1 MNSKS
6 ESRSSTLLQ
15 KNSALELLMQKN
27 SEALQN
33 LEMLPYDVQVYAIP
47 VEQRAQELE
56 LLKAASEFQPEL
68 YRMLRELATR
78 RELAGYTT
86 QIGEIMTDHMEE
98 ALTTLETQ
106 CRRTSESVRETVSQD
121 GKARET
127 FISECTSA
135 LRQNS
140 LRIERIAD
148 GLRQKVLRYMLGSA
162 LIAAT
167 FSATVCWVL
176 CRLAG

>member
-6 ESRSSTLLQ
+6 ESRSSIPLQTNSTLE
-15 KNSALELLMQKN
+15 SLMRKN

-56 LLKAASEFQPEL
+56 LLKAAAEFQPEL

-98 ALTTLETQ
+98 ALTALEAQ

-121 GKARET
+121 GKAREQ

-135 LRQNS
+135 LRQSS
-140 LRIERIAD
+140 LRIEQITD
-148 GLRQKVLRYMLGSA
+148 GLRRKVLRYMLGSA
-162 LIAAT
+162 AIAAML
-167 FSATVCWVL
+167 FAMVCWIF

>member
-6 ESRSSTLLQ
+6 ENRSSAPQQ
-15 KNSALELLMQKN
+15 KNSALESLMRKS

-56 LLKAASEFQPEL
+56 LLRAASEFQPEL

-78 RELAGYTT
+78 RELAGHVA
-86 QIGEIMTDHMEE
+86 EIMK
-98 ALTTLETQ
+98 LN
-106 CRRTSESVRETVSQD
+106 TSMTEDTMDAMKTEVEGMNARFGSLVSQD
-121 GKARET
+121 GKARER

-140 LRIERIAD
+140 LRIEQITD
-148 GLRQKVLRYMLGSA
+148 GLRRKVLRYMLGSA
-162 LIAAT
+162 AIAAT
-167 FSATVCWVL
+167 LSAMVCWVF